1 MSLLIIGFTILF
13 IVLSF
18 LNLKK
23 AIILTLIFLPSY
35 LIRFELLGLPLTI
48 LELMIL
54 IILSVWLVKNWQKI
68 SQPKTWKAPLFWREA
83 LLVIIT
89 ASLAVFVN
97 FGSTSLGIW
106 KAYFLEPI
114 LFLFVLT
121 STFKGKEDAKK
132 IISALSVSAFFTAL
146 FAVYQKISGDFIS
159 NPFWA
164 AEETRRVVSW
174 FSYPNAVGLFLAP
187 LTMIAAGRFFTFP
200 NKTTFRDSLKKLF
213 YLAVIILSL
222 LAAFFAHSEGALI
235 AIMGSSWLFLFF
247 TGKKPRYLAITLA
260 VIGLVGIFSFSPIKN
275 YATEKATLMDLSGQ
289 IRRQQWTE
297 TWQMLNDGK
306 LLTGAGLSGYQNAVK
321 PFHQAGIFVKNDDP
335 NWLRK
340 VLWNKEYRDSV
351 WQPVEIYFYPHN
363 IILNFWSEVG
373 FFGLLIFMW
382 LIAKQLFLSFKSA
395 TKNKERDRFLTLGV
409 GTAMTAIIIHGLV
422 DVPYFKNDLAIIFW
436 VIIAL
441 TVILIKQNEKE

>member
-1 MSLLIIGFTILF
+1 MNLLIISFTVLF
-13 IVLSF
+13 IILSF

-23 AIILTLIFLPSY
+23 AIILTLVFLPSY
-35 LIRFELLGLPLTI
+35 LIRFDLLKLPLTI
-48 LELMIL
+48 LELMVL
-54 IILSVWLVKNWQKI
+54 IIFGVWLIKNWQKV
-68 SQPKTWKAPLFWREA
+68 SKPKSWQAPLFWREA
-83 LLVIIT
+83 LLVII
-89 ASLAVFVN
+89 AAGIGVFVN
-97 FGSTSLGIW
+97 FGSASLGVW

-114 LFLFVLT
+114 LFFFVIAQ
-121 STFKGKEDAKK
+121 TFKGKEGAKT
-132 IISALSVSAFFTAL
+132 IIAALSVSAFFTAL

-187 LTMIAAGRFFTFP
+187 LTMLAAGRFFTFP
-200 NKTTFRDSLKKLF
+200 IKTTFRDSLKKLF

-222 LAAFFAHSEGALI
+222 LAALFAHSEGASI

-247 TGKKPRYLAITLA
+247 AGKKPRYLAITLA
-260 VIGLVGIFSFSPIKN
+260 VIGLIGIFSLAPIKN
-275 YATEKATLMDLSGQ
+275 YTTEKATLMDLSGQ

-297 TWQMLNDGK
+297 TWKMLNDGK
-306 LLTGAGLSGYQNAVK
+306 LITGAGLSGYQKAVK

-363 IILNFWSEVG
+363 IILNFWSEIG
-373 FFGLLIFMW
+373 FFGLLVFIW

-395 TKNKERDRFLTLGV
+395 IKNKERDRFLILGV

-422 DVPYFKNDLAIIFW
+422 DVPYFKNDLALIFW

-441 TVILIKQNEKE
+441 TVILIKPNEKE

>member
-54 IILSVWLVKNWQKI
+54 IILGVWLVKNWQKI
-68 SQPKTWKAPLFWREA
+68 SQPKTWKAPLFWHEA

-121 STFKGKEDAKK
+121 SIFKGKEDAKK
-132 IISALSVSAFFTAL
+132 IIAALSVSAFFTAL

-187 LTMIAAGRFFTFP
+187 LTMIAVGRFFAFP

-247 TGKKPRYLAITLA
+247 AGKKPRYLAITLA
-260 VIGLVGIFSFSPIKN
+260 VIGLVGIFSFTPIKN
-275 YATEKATLMDLSGQ
+275 YTTEKATLMDLSGQ

-297 TWQMLNDGK
+297 TWKMLNDGK